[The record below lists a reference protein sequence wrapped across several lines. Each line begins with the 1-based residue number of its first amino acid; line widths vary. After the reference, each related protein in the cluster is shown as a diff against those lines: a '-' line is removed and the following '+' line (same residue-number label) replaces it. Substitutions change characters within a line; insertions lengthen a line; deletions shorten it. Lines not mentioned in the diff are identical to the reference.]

1 MPQQQQHAYLTQQH
15 RHQYTNPEN
24 CNHPQITN
32 KPRISDSNQNPELVI
47 QTKTH
52 RTSKADGQQNRNPLT
67 PILTETHKPRR
78 THGYSITAKAKRE
91 EKSAK

>member
-15 RHQYTNPEN
+15 RHQYTNPEI

-47 QTKTH
+47 ETKTH
-52 RTSKADGQQNRNPLT
+52 RTK
-67 PILTETHKPRR
+67 THKPPKPMDNK
-78 THGYSITAKAKRE
+78 TEIL
-91 EKSAK
+91 